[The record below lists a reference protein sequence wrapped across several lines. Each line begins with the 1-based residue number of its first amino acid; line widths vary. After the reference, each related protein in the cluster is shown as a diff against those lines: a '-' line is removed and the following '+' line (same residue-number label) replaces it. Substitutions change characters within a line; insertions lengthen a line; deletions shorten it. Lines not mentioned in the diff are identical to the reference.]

1 MAWEIKGGVPESN
14 HSQYHSLPAQEGNKI
29 KTSKLTYQT
38 SANAAKGADGSQ
50 ESTSSSHC
58 TSSLVL
64 GRLVLK
70 TAVETASGCRA
81 RGSIVHRFHPV
92 VGATEPVS
100 DLIVWDVWELAWLN
114 PSDTLLRWWSVT
126 SILLG
131 LVARVLLGL
140 LGLLVALRR
149 ILGCGN

>member
-1 MAWEIKGGVPESN
+1 MESRN
-14 HSQYHSLPAQEGNKI
+14 LTMVNIILSQLKKATKSN
-29 KTSKLTYQT
+29 TCKLTYQT
-38 SANAAKGADGSQ
+38 STNAAKGADGSQ

-100 DLIVWDVWELAWLN
+100 DLIVRDVWELAWLN
-114 PSDTLLRWWSVT
+114 PSDTLLRWWSVA

-149 ILGCGN
+149 ILGYGN